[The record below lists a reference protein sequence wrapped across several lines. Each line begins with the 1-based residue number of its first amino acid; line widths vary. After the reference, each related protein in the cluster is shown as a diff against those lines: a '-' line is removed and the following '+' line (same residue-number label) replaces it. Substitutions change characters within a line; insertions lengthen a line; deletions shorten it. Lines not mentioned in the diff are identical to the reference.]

1 MIKELRIF
9 FYNLRKDVA
18 SIFQRCGF
26 SRGDIL
32 NSGDYDEYWR
42 KRSGHHLGLL
52 SEWQKE
58 RAEMILPYIRHSRS
72 SIADIGCGDGAVL
85 AFIRNAR
92 KLNDDVLGLD
102 SSPMALEFAR
112 RLHVKTQLF
121 DLQADSELKNVFTA
135 DYLLFFEVLEHMSQ
149 AERIL
154 VFAIQKAE
162 RGVFFSVPNTGYFR
176 HRFRL
181 LFGRFPVQWIRM
193 PNEHVRFWTL
203 VDMRNWLACLGLD
216 GAKVM
221 TYQGV
226 PFLKTIWPSMFA
238 AGILVYIPK

>member
-1 MIKELRIF
+1 MT
-9 FYNLRKDVA
+9 
-18 SIFQRCGF
+18 
-26 SRGDIL
+26 
-32 NSGDYDEYWR
+32 
-42 KRSGHHLGLL
+42 
-52 SEWQKE
+52 
-58 RAEMILPYIRHSRS
+58 LPYIQHTRS

-85 AFIRNAR
+85 AFISNAR

-102 SSPMALEFAR
+102 SSAMALEFAR
-112 RLHVKTQLF
+112 KLHVKTQLF
-121 DLQADSELKNVFTA
+121 DLQVDPDLKSA
-135 DYLLFFEVLEHMSQ
+135 PPIDYFLFFEVLEHMPQ

-154 VFAIQKAE
+154 ISAIQKAG

-203 VDMRNWLACLGLD
+203 ADMRNWLFCLGLNE
-216 GAKVM
+216 AKVM

-238 AGILVYIPK
+238 AGMLVYIPKQT